1 MSKSKENAVAIKIGR
16 SIAQHRVRKG
26 LTQEFVAANLG
37 IGNEAVS
44 RIERG
49 IAAPSIQ
56 RLYEFAE
63 LFQCEAIDLLTEGSL
78 HIDDQTRHLKQ
89 VLQEL
94 DAEDRELVL
103 GIAEQLSA
111 RLSK

>member
-1 MSKSKENAVAIKIGR
+1 MTKSKENAMAINIGR
-16 SIAQHRVRKG
+16 SIAQYRLKQG
-26 LTQEFVAANLG
+26 LTQEWVAANLG

-49 IAAPSIQ
+49 IATPSIQ

-63 LFQCEAIDLLTEGSL
+63 LFKCQAIDLLTEGSS

-89 VLQEL
+89 ILQEL
-94 DAEDRELVL
+94 DDEDRELVL
-103 GIAEQLSA
+103 RMVEQLSA
-111 RLSK
+111 RLAK